1 MVSVTGPGRAHG
13 IKAFAPQPCAK
24 CLPIILLWN
33 GKTLEQRFR
42 PVVFTTPLLRIPASC
57 ITGGE
62 RRGDEGGTGVDDKAK
77 QRRKQRIGVGVSHAR
92 EGLAVPLTRC
102 HATSV
107 PLHVLRSRPRHH
119 LNAFVWKMMHGNVDA
134 TQTNVERQK
143 HFAQGQTSMTSRDEF
158 SKFQE
163 PSRWPA
169 SVWTTGRAANAILQT
184 KILCYI
190 WESRRMLQHQI
201 RVRRR
206 RAHAMSKSIRWVIFL
221 KTGDAKDSRS
231 RWRNLLAKE
240 KLNVRAT
247 LHQGVTHDCAPQ
259 TSQNQEMCMI
269 QA

>member
-1 MVSVTGPGRAHG
+1 MAKHWNNGSVPW
-13 IKAFAPQPCAK
+13 F
-24 CLPIILLWN
+24 
-33 GKTLEQRFR
+33 
-42 PVVFTTPLLRIPASC
+42 FTTPLLRIPASC

-107 PLHVLRSRPRHH
+107 PLHVLRSRAAASFERVRLEDDARKRGRDPDECRAPEAFRPRTDEHDKQRRVFEVPR
-119 LNAFVWKMMHGNVDA
+119 AIQMAGKRVD
-134 TQTNVERQK
+134 
-143 HFAQGQTSMTSRDEF
+143 D
-158 SKFQE
+158 
-163 PSRWPA
+163 
-169 SVWTTGRAANAILQT
+169 
-184 KILCYI
+184 
-190 WESRRMLQHQI
+190 WESSECNLADQDLVLHLGKPERCCSTKYE
-201 RVRRR
+201 VRRR